1 MIDPYMIASGVA
13 SVAAVVGWGKVKS
26 AHGKYKL
33 LEAINKGVRLCN
45 DDLRGVTD
53 ELEFQ
58 LFLARA
64 ELRSAT
70 TLIAKRAERYRAGQ
84 AKSTASKAKAR
95 DAAKALTIASLKA
108 DLLAPMDVAA

>member
-45 DDLRGVTD
+45 DDLRD
-53 ELEFQ
+53 LIDNLEVD
-58 LFLARA
+58 LAIAKA
-64 ELRSAT
+64 ELRSAKADSHSAWCRKGK
-70 TLIAKRAERYRAGQ
+70 IASD
-84 AKSTASKAKAR
+84 AKKAKAR

>member
-1 MIDPYMIASGVA
+1 MIDPYIIASGVA
-13 SVAAVVGWGKVKS
+13 SVAAVVGWGKVK
-26 AHGKYKL
+26 ALRGEYKL

-45 DDLRGVTD
+45 DDLRGVAD

-64 ELRSAT
+64 ELCSAKA
-70 TLIAKRAERYRAGQ
+70 LIAKRTERYRAGQ

-95 DAAKALTIASLKA
+95 AEKVAKTLA
-108 DLLAPMDVAA
+108 DLPAALAPMDVAA